1 MTDDEMVAHRLR
13 HADAMRRLAA
23 VQATARAVA
32 CDYATM
38 SEVLAANAV
47 RIVMGEDNECVE

>member
-23 VQATARAVA
+23 VQSQLRGVA

-38 SEVLAANAV
+38 SELLATNAV
-47 RIVMGEDNECVE
+47 RIVTGEDNECVE